1 MKQFEKA
8 AVQDFIEQRRTKIEH
23 DYELARDAALQR
35 AELEAKTWLQV
46 HRFTMLQGAL
56 HDVLQKF
63 QEKVRCGYE
72 LVGQHERFWPEVTP
86 SGFLSIPL
94 IVPQKKLQKHADEVK
109 QRTLGEQLAIAEAN
123 YRSALAGLEA
133 EALDFLIA
141 HRAKAAEQADI
152 NSVRALLDGD

>member
-23 DYELARDAALQR
+23 DYELAKDAALQR
-35 AELEAKTWLQV
+35 AELEAKTWLAV
-46 HRFTMLQGAL
+46 HRYEMLQGAPL
-56 HDVLQKF
+56 MVLQKF

-72 LVGQHERFWPEVTP
+72 LVGPHDRFWPEATP
-86 SGFLSIPL
+86 GFLSIPL
-94 IVPQKKLQKHADEVK
+94 IVPQKRLQKHADEVK
-109 QRTLGEQLAIAEAN
+109 QRTLGEQMAIAEAN
-123 YRSALAGLEA
+123 YRSALSGLEA

>member
-23 DYELARDAALQR
+23 DYELAKDAALQR

-46 HRFTMLQGAL
+46 HRFTMIQGAP
-56 HDVLQKF
+56 HDVLTRF
-63 QEKVRCGYE
+63 QEKVREGYT
-72 LVGQHERFWPEVTP
+72 LVGPHEKFWVDTAP
-86 SGFLSIPL
+86 GFLSIPL
-94 IVPQKKLQKHADEVK
+94 IVPQKRLQKHADEVK
-109 QRTLGEQLAIAEAN
+109 QRTLGEQLAVAEAN